1 MRRSLS
7 SSPFVRLALFS
18 CALQACATSGAPR
31 TTASDATVP
40 ASRDGDAQVAEDGA
54 VRARDGGALDAERG
68 ADASGSDARSRD
80 DATDARA
87 AANAD
92 AGGDAASSADA
103 GLTSGQWVLGYYAAY
118 QRDMLPPAQVD
129 WSGLTHLVMTRLKT
143 DGSGRVQ
150 RDMDIDATNGPIVAR
165 ELAMRAHQNG
175 RKALLMLGGVG
186 EGARIRASASSA
198 NRAAFVSALLTAV
211 SELGYDGLDLD
222 WEDDIDYDLFIALA
236 RDLRASPLA
245 PPGLILTVPGY
256 PINGNYQSV
265 EPKIPALV
273 QHLDLFSVMTYHP
286 ATAFAGGG
294 WLSWH
299 NSPLTGRKGTTPV
312 TIEDTLSRY
321 VMAGVPRAKLA
332 MGVAFYAIC
341 YTGGITAPDQSTESG
356 VSIQGG
362 DNDFP
367 LSALFA
373 TGGVYDARYRHWHE
387 AAQVPYLTLPSADA
401 RGCRYVSYDDEQ
413 SLEAKGRFSRQN
425 GYGGIIVWTIN
436 QGHLQGGSKAHN
448 ALTQALKRGFIDP

>member
-1 MRRSLS
+1 MRGMKRWSNVLR
-7 SSPFVRLALFS
+7 VALFT
-18 CALQACATSGAPR
+18 CALQACATGGGSR
-31 TTASDATVP
+31 TVASDANLP
-40 ASRDGDAQVAEDGA
+40 AAGEDAAAAQAGEAGA
-54 VRARDGGALDAERG
+54 MRLDGGALDAQREGEAGGSEAGSDRS
-68 ADASGSDARSRD
+68 APDARADARSP
-80 DATDARA
+80 
-87 AANAD
+87 
-92 AGGDAASSADA
+92 GGDAASNADA
-103 GLTSGQWVLGYYAAY
+103 GPTSGQWVLGYYAAY
-118 QRDMLPPAQVD
+118 QRDMLTPAQID

-165 ELAMRAHQNG
+165 ELATRAHQNG

-186 EGARIRASASSA
+186 EGSRIRASASSA
-198 NRAAFVSALLTAV
+198 NRAAFVTALLTAV

-273 QHLDLFSVMTYHP
+273 QQLDLFSVMTYHP
-286 ATAFAGGG
+286 ATAFAGSG

-299 NSPLTGRKGTTPV
+299 NCPLTGRKGTTPV

-341 YTGGITAPDQSTESG
+341 YTGGITAPDQNTENG

-373 TGGVYDARYRHWHE
+373 TGGAYDARYRHWHE

-413 SLEAKGRFSRQN
+413 SLEAKGRFSREN

-436 QGHLQGGSKAHN
+436 QGYLQGGSKAPN